1 MALQRPT
8 FNSVN
13 SNDPKINNQN
23 KIDNIKGSDTKIS
36 APKVATSY
44 KKRIMIIA
52 IVALIVVVIITAS
65 IFIIGNTG
73 VKDIKDISIKLDIP
87 QIKFEFA
94 GNDSDIIV
102 DEDGT
107 HHIAIMPGQVF
118 NGKVALTS
126 TIDENYP
133 ELAGDVFVRFRLEA
147 YVDDNYYGDILKAS
161 TINDLEYNW
170 YNDGRY
176 FYYND
181 LLSPNETITSELQL
195 VLDNNNISI
204 SLQSKS
210 VKFIVTFQVLQ
221 ASQYQS
227 INEMWV
233 GAPNAWKTS
242 IIKKA
247 NQSS

>member
-1 MALQRPT
+1 
-8 FNSVN
+8 
-13 SNDPKINNQN
+13 
-23 KIDNIKGSDTKIS
+23 
-36 APKVATSY
+36 
-44 KKRIMIIA
+44 
-52 IVALIVVVIITAS
+52 
-65 IFIIGNTG
+65 
-73 VKDIKDISIKLDIP
+73 
-87 QIKFEFA
+87 
-94 GNDSDIIV
+94 
-102 DEDGT
+102 
-107 HHIAIMPGQVF
+107 MPGHVF

-195 VLDNNNISI
+195 VLDNNNISN